1 MDKVERVGDFET
13 ISAVDL
19 KVAGSS
25 AYAQHPTTEVLCFS
39 FEDYDGLTYTWWP
52 EYAASNHEI
61 HRRLLTLVC
70 DPNVF
75 WVAHNAGFEKDIWRY
90 IMMPVFGFPDIP
102 NARWIDTMAV
112 AAMKQVPQQL
122 DLLSR
127 ILRLPGGKD
136 MEGSAL
142 VKSLSRPNKK
152 TGKLP
157 ALTLETRAR
166 VETYCES
173 DVLQERY
180 ALNRLGRLSPQEHQV
195 WLLDQRIN
203 ERGVKIDRSFV
214 RAAQK
219 IVDDA
224 SGPLQTEFRGLTGLN
239 VTQTAKLKDWCHAEG
254 AEIPNLTK
262 ETLDALLGAEI
273 GEEDESEES
282 EVSAEVQLPQA
293 VHRALSI
300 RRLIGSASIKKLARM
315 ETCAGADDIVRRL
328 LQYHGAGPGR
338 WAGRLLQPQNFPRGT
353 LKLEG
358 KAPPVDLVVETIL
371 SGDWQLVEMIL
382 GPAVESVVSSLRH
395 ALIARSGRMFLSGD
409 FSTIEARVVL
419 ALAGQM
425 DKVEV
430 LRLGKDIYIDM
441 AQQIY
446 KRPIDKKKDPEERQT
461 GKNSVLGLGF
471 GMGAPKFKLKYAKDR
486 PLEFA
491 KSIVGI
497 YREDWA
503 PAVPKLWRGLE
514 VAACRTVWEGTP
526 HEAYGV
532 LYQLEDGWLTAR
544 LPSGRK
550 LWYWNPQK
558 TREAMPWDH
567 TDVRPSWTYQ
577 ALKMN
582 VWKTISAFGGLLTEN
597 VVQALARDLLV
608 YCMFLLEKNNFPLV
622 LTVHDEALAEPEE
635 KSVDEKAFK
644 QIMVESPA
652 WARALQIPVAVE
664 TWAGDRYRK

>member
-1 MDKVERVGDFET
+1 MPSNLIERVIDFET
-13 ISAVDL
+13 ISFVDL
-19 KVAGSS
+19 KLVGSS
-25 AYAQHPTTEVLCFS
+25 AYAQNPTTEVLCLS
-39 FEDYDGLTYTWWP
+39 FEDYDGLTLTWWP
-52 EYAASNHEI
+52 WMTAAAPITIKLLDLI
-61 HRRLLTLVC
+61 H
-70 DPNVF
+70 DPFVTF
-75 WVAHNAGFEKDIWRY
+75 VAHNAGFEKDIWRY
-90 IMMPVFGFPDIP
+90 IMVPVFGFPDIP
-102 NARWIDTMAV
+102 NNRWDDTMAV
-112 AAMKQVPQQL
+112 AAMKQVPQDL

-152 TGKLP
+152 TGAMPKITD
-157 ALTLETRAR
+157 AIRAR
-166 VETYCES
+166 VESYCET

-180 ALNRLGRLSPQEHQV
+180 ALNRLGRLSPQERQV

-203 ERGVKIDRSFV
+203 ERGVKVDLDFV
-214 RAAQK
+214 RAARK

-224 SGPLQTEFRGLTGLN
+224 SGPLSAEFAGLTGGLK
-239 VTQTAKLKDWCHAEG
+239 VTQAVKLKEWCNDQG
-254 AEIPNLTK
+254 ANLPNLTK
-262 ETLDALLGAEI
+262 ETLDALLGSDED
-273 GEEDESEES
+273 EEDDGEAEGLEALSE
-282 EVSAEVQLPQA
+282 A
-293 VHRALSI
+293 VRRALGI

-315 ETCAGADDIVRRL
+315 EACAGADGVVRRL

-358 KAPPVDLVVETIL
+358 KAPPVDLVVQTIL
-371 SGDWQLVEMIL
+371 SGDWQLVELML
-382 GPAVESVVSSLRH
+382 GPAVEVVVSSLRH
-395 ALIARSGRMFLSGD
+395 ALIARPGRRFLSGD

-419 ALAGQM
+419 ALSGQM

-430 LRLGKDIYIDM
+430 LKGGQDIYIDM
-441 AQQIY
+441 AQQIF

-471 GMGAPKFKLKYAKDR
+471 GMGAPKFKLKYAKAQ

-491 KSIVGI
+491 KNIVTI
-497 YREDWA
+497 YREEWA
-503 PAVPKLWRGLE
+503 PEVPKLWRALE
-514 VAACRTVWEGTP
+514 RAACKTVWEGTP
-526 HEAYGV
+526 HEDYGV

-544 LPSGRK
+544 IPSGRK

-558 TREAMPWDH
+558 TREAMPWDA

-577 ALKMN
+577 ALKMGKK
-582 VWKTISAFGGLLTEN
+582 WKTINAFGGLLTEN

-635 KSVDEKAFK
+635 KGVDEKAFT
-644 QIMVESPA
+644 QLMLESPP
-652 WARALQIPVAVE
+652 WAKALQVPIAVE
-664 TWAGDRYRK
+664 TWTGERYRK